1 MIIEQLQDG
10 VPSVE
15 FTQYEA
21 IGFHATSSLAS
32 AEIEQ
37 VGFLPHKIFSLEH
50 QNQILSAA
58 RRLNLDASSYAEW
71 LGMRSVTFAKVL
83 SEAVVH
89 ARQGRAG
96 GQGLMNMERLL
107 AKITELGT
115 DADRTLAA
123 QFNEQIQTIRNSD
136 SVIYVV
142 DLSNLGARL
151 VDDRSSGF
159 YQVYWHPDAEL
170 PKTSEID
177 PSRLLAKLSVQ

>member
-1 MIIEQLQDG
+1 
-10 VPSVE
+10 
-15 FTQYEA
+15 
-21 IGFHATSSLAS
+21 
-32 AEIEQ
+32 
-37 VGFLPHKIFSLEH
+37 
-50 QNQILSAA
+50 
-58 RRLNLDASSYAEW
+58 
-71 LGMRSVTFAKVL
+71 MRSVTFAKVL

-89 ARQGRAG
+89 ARQSSAG
-96 GQGLMNMERLL
+96 GQGLMNVKRLL
-107 AKITELGT
+107 AKITERGT

-151 VDDRSSGF
+151 VNDRSTGF
-159 YQVYWHPDAEL
+159 YQIFWHPDAEL